1 MVTAVRTAQLQ
12 NVPLFGGLSKSELK
26 LVAGLVREQRYPA
39 GSAIVKEGS
48 TGQGLYIIAEGN
60 VSVRKQGRRVARLGP
75 GAFFGEMAVLD
86 SGPRTATVEADTET
100 VCLTLAS
107 WEIKPLLLE
116 QASMTYKMLQEVVR
130 RVRRASSDVAD

>member
-12 NVPLFGGLSKSELK
+12 NVPLFTGLSKSELK

-48 TGQGLYIIAEGN
+48 TGQGLYIITDGK

-116 QASMTYKMLQEVVR
+116 QAGMTYKMLQEVVR